1 MMMLFA
7 AYSVTSPRMRGE
19 VDLRT
24 YVSKSGEGA
33 WQHAEHI
40 DAPPHPA
47 RGCAARHPLPA
58 NGERESAEAAP

>member
-1 MMMLFA
+1 MMSFA
-7 AYSVTSPRMRGE
+7 ARSVTSPRMRGE

-33 WQHAEHI
+33 WQYPEHV

-47 RGCAARHPLPA
+47 RGFAARHPLPA
-58 NGERESAEAAP
+58 SRERESAEAAP